1 MKYILGIGL
10 AVILAVGCGGAWAQ
24 PQMLPG
30 DPAQGYMFA
39 LDSCAQ
45 CHIVTDPQ
53 APPLVL
59 AVPSFFD
66 IANDRATTALSLR
79 AFLQTP
85 HDRMP
90 DVMLKRTEIDNVI
103 SYILSLRGRV
113 RSQPPAPE
121 KPPGK
126 PQKAKPPGGIRPI
139 NVHF

>member
-1 MKYILGIGL
+1 
-10 AVILAVGCGGAWAQ
+10 
-24 PQMLPG
+24 MLPG
-30 DPAQGYMFA
+30 DAAQGYMFA

-66 IANDRATTALSLR
+66 IANDRTTTALSLR

-85 HDRMP
+85 HNRMP

-113 RSQPPAPE
+113 RSQPSTPETPPA
-121 KPPGK
+121 KPP
-126 PQKAKPPGGIRPI
+126 KAKPRVGIRPI
-139 NVHF
+139 GGDF

>member
-1 MKYILGIGL
+1 MKNLVALGL
-10 AVILAVGCGGAWAQ
+10 AVILSVGCGGVQAQ

-30 DPAQGYMFA
+30 DPAQGYIFA

-53 APPLVL
+53 APPLAL

-90 DVMLKRTEIDNVI
+90 NVMLKRTEIDNVI

-121 KPPGK
+121 TPPGK
-126 PQKAKPPGGIRPI
+126 SQKAKPPVGVRPI
-139 NVHF
+139 RVHF